1 MGRYEIEGKVV
12 LITGAGNG
20 IGRDVAR
27 RLGPMGAKLALVSYY
42 FDHHGDAPYLR
53 PELRAGGEEGGP
65 QLSALRL
72 PLRDPAPLARAGGAE
87 KVTRVTPPKK
97 ATKEQKPR
105 RYAPRLPPEERRE
118 QLLDA
123 TLELIAEKG
132 YESVSMEGIARRA
145 GVTKP
150 VVYDLFGSLADLLEA
165 LLEREEE
172 RALNQLAELMPIPA
186 EDADPAKVLVDGLD
200 AFLRA
205 VETRPNAW
213 RLSLMPIEAQPGIV
227 REHVERDRTAV
238 AKQLDSIV
246 RWGVERLEVPISDVD
261 LLVQTIIVLAEQG
274 GRMHLDDPERYSRE
288 RITAFTASLLDSVRG

>member
-1 MGRYEIEGKVV
+1 M
-12 LITGAGNG
+12 
-20 IGRDVAR
+20 
-27 RLGPMGAKLALVSYY
+27 
-42 FDHHGDAPYLR
+42 
-53 PELRAGGEEGGP
+53 
-65 QLSALRL
+65 
-72 PLRDPAPLARAGGAE
+72 
-87 KVTRVTPPKK
+87 TPPKK

-118 QLLDA
+118 LLDA

-150 VVYDLFGSLADLLEA
+150 VVYDLFGSLAELLEA

-172 RALNQLAELMPIPA
+172 RALNQLAELMPVPA
-186 EDADPAKVLVDGLD
+186 EDADPAQVLVDGLD